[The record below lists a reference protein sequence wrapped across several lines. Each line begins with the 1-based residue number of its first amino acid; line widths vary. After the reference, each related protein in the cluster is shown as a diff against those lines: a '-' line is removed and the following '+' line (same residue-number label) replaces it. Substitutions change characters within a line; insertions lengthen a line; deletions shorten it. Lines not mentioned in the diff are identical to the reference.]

1 MEIGFAAS
9 ESCDQGLAHI
19 QCPGKIKPLILF
31 YETQQKRK
39 NSLKKRRS
47 LFAHKEASILY
58 MMMVP
63 FCHDSWIF
71 TFFLTFLLYY

>member
-19 QCPGKIKPLILF
+19 QCQGKIKPLILF

-39 NSLKKRRS
+39 NSLKKRKAY
-47 LFAHKEASILY
+47 L
-58 MMMVP
+58 
-63 FCHDSWIF
+63 
-71 TFFLTFLLYY
+71 LTKKPQSFI